1 MYQKIKNKTYSL
13 TQRLKTEL
21 SQFCEMPK
29 SGPRYQNH
37 GEKNVRWLCW
47 NPLGVSL
54 RRVTF
59 YLKGIHTVCLDEM
72 RNKNGL

>member
-13 TQRLKTEL
+13 TQCLKTEL

-37 GEKNVRWLCW
+37 GEKKCKVAL
-47 NPLGVSL
+47 LESL
-54 RRVTF
+54 RGVLT
-59 YLKGIHTVCLDEM
+59 KGHLLPE
-72 RNKNGL
+72 RNTHSMLG